1 MPLLVLLGASLF
13 FVPYISKQGK
23 KFAPEEKNKK
33 KNGTAVLTNWVTM
46 EKVGHSKQTNA
57 LKFCENLQLL

>member
-1 MPLLVLLGASLF
+1 MPLLGASLF

-46 EKVGHSKQTNA
+46 EKKVGHYSRQTNA
-57 LKFCENLQLL
+57 LKLYDNLLL